1 MIILVHI
8 NDIFTIILHNF
19 KYSIKVYWEVKG
31 GKEKGRLRD
40 MLKIKQ
46 ELSPEQREVKINSYK
61 NLYRY

>member
-19 KYSIKVYWEVKG
+19 KYSIKVYWEVKV